1 MPNHEAHPQTSAM
14 TAIVASAHL
23 NGQESYVPSQE
34 ELAAIATLPEGS
46 ALLIGTNGELRG
58 ARFLLNIETDE
69 SGAVKPIVA
78 GRSPNADVY
87 LNDVTVSRQHAV
99 FLPNAGTFVL
109 TDNNSLNGTYV
120 NGDRVD
126 NAYLQSGAQIHI
138 GKFHFAFFLG
148 TGK

>member
-14 TAIVASAHL
+14 SAIAATAQQ
-23 NGQESYVPSQE
+23 NGQDAYAPSPE

-58 ARFLLNIETDE
+58 ARFLLNVEVNE
-69 SGAVKPIVA
+69 NGSVSPIVA
-78 GRSPNADVY
+78 GRSPNSDLY
-87 LNDVTVSRQHAV
+87 LNDVTVSRQHAT
-99 FLPNAGTFVL
+99 FTPNAGTFEL

-126 NAYLQSGAQIHI
+126 SAYLQNGAQINI
-138 GKFHFAFFLG
+138 GKYHFAFFLG

>member
-1 MPNHEAHPQTSAM
+1 MPNNEAHPQTSAL
-14 TAIVASAHL
+14 TAIAANTQLS
-23 NGQESYVPSQE
+23 GQPAYAPTQE

-69 SGAVKPIVA
+69 TGAVKPIVA
-78 GRSPNADVY
+78 GRSPISDVY
-87 LNDVTVSRQHAV
+87 L
-99 FLPNAGTFVL
+99 
-109 TDNNSLNGTYV
+109 NSLNGTYV
-120 NGDRVD
+120 NGDRID
-126 NAYLQSGAQIHI
+126 NAYLQNGSHINI

>member
-1 MPNHEAHPQTSAM
+1 MSHSEAHPHTSALSAVNA
-14 TAIVASAHL
+14 TAQFSGAPAYAL
-23 NGQESYVPSQE
+23 TQE
-34 ELAAIATLPEGS
+34 ELGAIATLPAGS
-46 ALLIGTNGELRG
+46 AMLIGTNAELRG
-58 ARFLLNIETDE
+58 ARFLLNVETDE
-69 SGAVKPIVA
+69 TGAVKPIIA
-78 GRSPNADVY
+78 GRSPNSDIY

-126 NAYLQSGAQIHI
+126 NAYLQNGANINI

-148 TGK
+148 TGQ

>member
-1 MPNHEAHPQTSAM
+1 MTHHDAHPETSALN
-14 TAIVASAHL
+14 TAAL
-23 NGQESYVPSQE
+23 NVQHSSHHTYAPTPE
-34 ELAAIATLPEGS
+34 ELDTIATLPEGS
-46 ALLIGTNGELRG
+46 AILIGTNAELRG
-58 ARFLLNIETDE
+58 ARFLLNVETDSE
-69 SGAVKPIVA
+69 GAVLPIVA
-78 GRSPNADVY
+78 GRSPNSDIF

-99 FLPNAGTFVL
+99 FVPNTGTFVL

-126 NAYLQSGAQIHI
+126 QAFLKNGAEIHI

>member
-1 MPNHEAHPQTSAM
+1 MTNHEAHPKTSALS
-14 TAIVASAHL
+14 TAAINL
-23 NGQESYVPSQE
+23 QSQKQGSFSPNEE
-34 ELAAIATLPEGS
+34 ELNTIATLPEGS
-46 ALLIGTNGELRG
+46 ALLIGTNAELRG
-58 ARFLLNIETDE
+58 ARFLLNVETLED
-69 SGAVKPIVA
+69 GAVKRIVA
-78 GRSPNADVY
+78 GRSPNSDIF

-99 FLPNAGTFVL
+99 FVPNAGTFVL

-126 NAYLQSGAQIHI
+126 EAFLKNGAEIRI

>member
-14 TAIVASAHL
+14 NAIVATAQ
-23 NGQESYVPSQE
+23 NGGYNSYAPTPE
-34 ELAAIATLPEGS
+34 ELSAIATLPEGS

-58 ARFLLNIETDE
+58 ARFLLSVETDE
-69 SGAVKPIVA
+69 TGAVKPIVA
-78 GRSPNADVY
+78 GRNPNADLY
-87 LNDVTVSRQHAV
+87 INDVTVSRQHAV

-126 NAYLQSGAQIHI
+126 NAYLQNGAQIYI

>member
-1 MPNHEAHPQTSAM
+1 MPNNEAHPQTSAL
-14 TAIVASAHL
+14 TALAANAQL
-23 NGQESYVPSQE
+23 GEQPAYAPTQE

-69 SGAVKPIVA
+69 TGAVKPIVA
-78 GRSPNADVY
+78 GRSPNSDVY
-87 LNDVTVSRQHAV
+87 LNDVTVSRQHAA
-99 FLPNAGTFVL
+99 FLPNAGTFEL
-109 TDNNSLNGTYV
+109 IDNNSLNGTYV

-126 NAYLQSGAQIHI
+126 NAYLQNGSQINI
-138 GKFHFAFFLG
+138 GKFHFSFFLG

>member
-1 MPNHEAHPQTSAM
+1 MPNQEAHPKTSPLSVVAM
-14 TAIVASAHL
+14 NLQSPAPG
-23 NGQESYVPSQE
+23 NYGPNQE

-46 ALLIGTNGELRG
+46 ALLIATNAELRG
-58 ARFLLNIETDE
+58 ARFLLNVETDPE
-69 SGAVKPIVA
+69 GAVKSIVA
-78 GRSPNADVY
+78 GRSPNSDIF

-99 FLPNAGTFVL
+99 FVPNAGTFVL

-126 NAYLQSGAQIHI
+126 QAFLKNGAEIHI
-138 GKFHFAFFLG
+138 GKFHFSFFLG